1 MGVFVAVVIVVITVI
16 LLALLLPVRIHF
28 RAAGGTDDGFLVK
41 GRVMLFAG
49 FAGGGLKHEAGRYRF
64 QVYLVDWKIIDM
76 DVTRLETYAEKKV
89 KKRPK
94 RKEEKRKVEP
104 EKPPLKERIRDI
116 TGKAKEYWGYYTEGK
131 RIIREI
137 IRFDFFL
144 ADLTLGFGD
153 PAMTGWITGVI
164 FALNGVLPREY
175 SIRPSFDFTREVLR
189 GDVQGTMTI
198 VSIKVWKNLIKH
210 IPDIF
215 RFVKSKRKQD
225 AELVTQEV

>member
-1 MGVFVAVVIVVITVI
+1 
-16 LLALLLPVRIHF
+16 
-28 RAAGGTDDGFLVK
+28 
-41 GRVMLFAG
+41 
-49 FAGGGLKHEAGRYRF
+49 
-64 QVYLVDWKIIDM
+64 
-76 DVTRLETYAEKKV
+76 
-89 KKRPK
+89 
-94 RKEEKRKVEP
+94 
-104 EKPPLKERIRDI
+104 
-116 TGKAKEYWGYYTEGK
+116 
-131 RIIREI
+131 
-137 IRFDFFL
+137 
-144 ADLTLGFGD
+144 
-153 PAMTGWITGVI
+153 MTGWITGVI